1 MSKSNEELRKTRIYS
16 GETGGDNRNQ
26 FQRDRDRV
34 LYSSAFRRLGGV
46 TQVVHVNTERG
57 YHNRLTHSLKV
68 AQVGRRLS
76 EHLIANTDPTTIK
89 DAGGLDESVVET
101 ACLAHDLGHP
111 PFGHA
116 AEEALQVKL
125 EDDLNVQD
133 SFEGNPQ
140 SFRIVNDVSIRQE
153 SYQSGGFK
161 GLDLTLASLNAILK
175 YPWSRETSGEKS
187 KKWGY
192 YSTERDEFDDVRSLR
207 TPGSGDENV
216 SLEAKIMDWADDLTY
231 AIHDVVDFYKAGLI
245 PLDELLRDTREREEF
260 ARAVDDDDNV
270 DIPNRWDV
278 TGFLDGALRNIGEVA
293 GVQGATTNGSNNRL
307 TTPFDN
313 SSADIAAL
321 GFLSSELVERYLGL
335 DQDVTVEVDPTIDG
349 GLDIDDEL
357 KNEIEVLQYLSKYYV
372 FQDSALV
379 AQQHGHRE
387 LVKEL
392 FQTLFEATETDNYK
406 HMIPA
411 PFDEKIG
418 MIETGEIGYDDIDDE
433 TLRARVIADLIASM
447 TEQQAMELYERI
459 TGQSP
464 GLVTDRI
471 V

>member
-1 MSKSNEELRKTRIYS
+1 MPKSNKELRETRIYS
-16 GETGGDNRNQ
+16 GEAERDNRNL
-26 FQRDRDRV
+26 FQRDRDRI

-68 AQVGRRLS
+68 AQVGRRLA
-76 EHLIANTDPTTIK
+76 EHLIENTDSTTIEN
-89 DAGGLDESVVET
+89 AGGLDESVVET

-116 AEEALQVKL
+116 AEEALQEKL
-125 EDDLNVQD
+125 ENDLSIQD

-153 SYQSGGFK
+153 SYQSGDFK

-175 YPWSRETSGEKS
+175 YPWSRETSGKKS
-187 KKWGY
+187 SKWGY
-192 YSTERDEFDDVRSLR
+192 YSTERDEFDDVRSLK
-207 TPGSGDENV
+207 TPGGGDENM

-231 AIHDVVDFYKAGLI
+231 AIHDVIDFYKAGLI
-245 PLDELLRDTREREEF
+245 PLDELLRDTQEREEF
-260 ARAVDDDDNV
+260 ACAVDDDDEV

-278 TGFLDGALRNIGEVA
+278 TGFLDEALRDIGEVA
-293 GVQGATTNGSNNRL
+293 GVQGAATGGSDNQL
-307 TTPFDN
+307 TIPFDN

-335 DQDVTVEVDPTIDG
+335 DQNVSVKVDPTING

-357 KNEIEVLQYLSKYYV
+357 ENEIEVLQYLSKYYV

-392 FQTLFEATETDNYK
+392 FQTLYEATESDDYK

-411 PFDEKIG
+411 PFDEKLE
-418 MIETGEIGYDDIDDE
+418 MIETGEIDYNDIDDE
-433 TLRARVIADLIASM
+433 TLRARVTADIVASM
-447 TEQQAMELYERI
+447 TEQQAMEIYERI